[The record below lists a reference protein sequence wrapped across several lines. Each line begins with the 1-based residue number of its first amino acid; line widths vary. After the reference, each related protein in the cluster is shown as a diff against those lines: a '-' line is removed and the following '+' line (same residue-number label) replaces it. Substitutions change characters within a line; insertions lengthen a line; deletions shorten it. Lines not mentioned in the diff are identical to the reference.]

1 MTSIQEEQ
9 IKDTIPSGLEF
20 YFTEENLIKDRAVID
35 GTKPIGY
42 TRKDGYDGVQPVY
55 IDKNKPYSERL
66 LELYDYR
73 TDAPDGFS
81 VTPIDEQVNKLF
93 NDTRQYYDRN
103 GDLIKVPDDEWK
115 ITHQFKRFID
125 PVSKIVPGWQG
136 ESEIKRELEFSNQL
150 VELGLSKDQ
159 QSQISKAMENTT
171 FKDYMLSEA
180 PDEGQVP
187 FLLQIQNLVGNVY
200 DFVPD
205 MAGMGI
211 WAYKGLTKEKA
222 DIKGLEEG
230 KLTYQEF
237 EAQEH
242 VAAMNN
248 LDTTRYFE
256 DLRSKTPFIAP
267 YKNLYKT
274 MVYNATQDEFGEG
287 IALSDEQVDLMFKE
301 GPVTYQVARVASEA
315 LPYVVAI
322 EGVIIKGFGLAKGTK
337 AYDDA
342 LDYVAKNTH
351 KHGSPYEAIVA
362 YMERDAIKKTWIDT
376 KRGNRFMNKVVKRF
390 DKKNV
395 QLTKIEKSSIEKSIK
410 GIDDQI
416 VQANK
421 SNDILKIRELSLQ
434 KDALLAQHAGLKI
447 NYLNNYTKALV
458 RNEAYASAIG
468 GTLFSLTNSDG
479 LAIGGE
485 LAGAILE
492 PTIHKNVKNAASSVT
507 FRVAQLIDGLDSW
520 SMLPDGAKT
529 WSDKNLKA
537 KFFTGNVDDL
547 MIRDKK
553 TNELRALTTKEIGK
567 LRGFAELFE
576 FLPVNDRVRILAR
589 MEQSQQVMENL
600 RKSLP
605 QEQHQNLNM
614 TIAEMT
620 GLSVLNAIDELSAI
634 NMKITNIQ
642 PNQLIEANQNILS
655 SVALLDSIDR
665 RIQDMLGS
673 TQNPSSELFEFGN
686 NIEKSLQLIRNDL
699 ADRKNAYEEIIGI
712 YSDSLNGLNITD
724 NVALKNKKFLDSMQL
739 LEEISKNGASDQLK
753 VIADQELEKV
763 TQKILVH
770 WSNVA
775 KDLNG
780 ISGNYTK
787 GYTVQDYFASD
798 FYDTM
803 KLVFRNDVSK
813 AYGNLGKLTEGQT
826 IDVTDSY
833 RALSTLLDK
842 NRGDTIGN
850 LANKL
855 PPGLFNEKMFRVLED
870 GANSS
875 LNRYL
880 LDNDNARAAL
890 AGFVDEAPEKSES
903 MVQAINLLVDKSGQF
918 TTGDVNIIFGA
929 LSETIVQ
936 TGKYANRSPG
946 DITKLDMYDIL
957 RESGM
962 DISINLTVPQALDL
976 RSSLSTLKSK
986 AFQADQKIQSLN
998 YDNMMGII
1006 EKSITDSLNS
1016 KEKVDAYNVAIN
1028 AAADF
1033 HKRFDSDNLLSSW
1046 GEMATSPIVYR
1057 ETENLQDGTN
1067 ISRKNQPD
1075 NQNAKKVLNDLQ
1087 IDDNILVPNYVHKL
1101 AKGEFIPWNKVLND
1115 PVYAEQWMREVIE
1128 PMVGRPVKAGDD
1140 ILPNQ
1145 THIIDMADKD
1155 VATRAKVFKQLLNQ
1169 ELGSYLSLTE
1179 SGRTIMNPADVSE
1192 LLLLAK
1198 QKKITLPKDI
1208 QYRNDIDVIFRIN
1221 DDFSILDL
1229 NKIQDLNLG
1238 YVTARAMNK
1247 TYQAYD
1253 KRITNLIK
1261 TDIQRAQKTVKVEL
1275 QNIKEKI
1282 NLFSDSKL
1290 IARYGSNLSD
1300 PNTFYKN
1307 IIAAGPTAFKALKTS
1322 LTEGQYAVMKAEE
1335 FDEVAKTL
1343 YKQWWNNSSNIRVIR
1358 PDKVQFDMISKVDDA
1373 VGGTVQK
1380 SQQALYEMNAKPR
1393 NVYETNI
1400 GLGLEE
1406 LDKNKEVL
1414 ELIFGKDGIQT
1425 TTEILQVMGGKSGI
1439 AMDNINLQNMPK
1451 ALSVESW
1458 ISRIYSINR
1467 GVISPRYVLTEAALQ
1482 KYRVQSTSMLIDLMS
1497 NPETAS
1503 IVKKLMTD
1511 GVTNL
1516 DPFQD
1521 RRLQKFFQ
1529 KSVVNAILLK
1539 EVNSED
1545 GEFNPSNPESLVSE
1559 DTTICKAFRYPFSPV
1574 DMQQ

>member
-1 MTSIQEEQ
+1 MQSIQEEQ
-9 IKDTIPSGLEF
+9 VKDTIPSGLEF
-20 YFTEENLIKDRAVID
+20 YFDENILLKERAVID
-35 GTKPIGY
+35 GKEPVGY
-42 TRKDGYDGVQPVY
+42 TKQDGYDGVKPIY
-55 IDKNKPYSERL
+55 LDKNKSYEERL

-73 TDAPDGFS
+73 TDAPEGFS

-93 NDTRQYYDRN
+93 TDTRQYYDKN
-103 GDLIKVPDDEWK
+103 GDLIRVPDNEWK
-115 ITHQFKRFID
+115 VTHQFKRFID
-125 PVSKIVPGWQG
+125 PASKIVPGWQG
-136 ESEIKRELEFSNQL
+136 ESETKREFEFADQL
-150 VELGLSKDQ
+150 AELGLSKDN
-159 QSQISKAMENTT
+159 QSRISQAMDKTT
-171 FKDYMLSEA
+171 FSDYMLSEA

-187 FLLQIQNLVGNVY
+187 FLMQIQNLVGNIY

-205 MAGMGI
+205 MAGLGI
-211 WAYKGLTKEKA
+211 WAYKGMTKEKP

-274 MVYNATQDEFGEG
+274 MVFNATQDEFGEG
-287 IALSDEQVDLMFKE
+287 IALTDEQVDLMFKE
-301 GPVTYQVARVASEA
+301 GPVTYQVARVATEA
-315 LPYVVAI
+315 LPYVLAI
-322 EGVIIKGFGLAKGTK
+322 EGVIIKGFGLIKGTK

-362 YMERDAIKKTWIDT
+362 YMERDAIKKMWIDT
-376 KRGNRFMNKVVKRF
+376 PRGNKFMNNVVKRF

-395 QLTKIEKSSIEKSIK
+395 QLTKLEKSSIEKSIK
-410 GIDDQI
+410 EIDDQI

-434 KDALLAQHAGLKI
+434 KDSLLATHTGLKI

-468 GTLFSLTNSDG
+468 GTLFSLTGSDG

-507 FRVAQLIDGLDSW
+507 FRVAQLIDGLNSW
-520 SMLPDGAKT
+520 SMLPDGAKV

-553 TNELRALTTKEIGK
+553 SGELRALKTKEISQ

-589 MEQSQQVMENL
+589 MEKSQEIMETL

-605 QEQHQNLNM
+605 EEQHQNLNM

-634 NMKITNIQ
+634 NMKITNIR
-642 PNQLIEANQNILS
+642 PNDLIEANQNILS

-665 RIQDMLGS
+665 RIQEMLGS

-686 NIEKSLQLIRNDL
+686 NIEKSLQLLRNDL
-699 ADRKNAYEEIIGI
+699 SDRKNAYEQIIGI
-712 YSDSLNGLNITD
+712 YADSLNGLNITD
-724 NVALKNKKFLDSMQL
+724 NVDLKNIKFLDSIKL
-739 LEEISKNGASDQLK
+739 LEDLSKNGASDQLK
-753 VIADQELEKV
+753 IIAEEELGKV
-763 TQKILVH
+763 TEKILAH

-780 ISGNYTK
+780 IAGNYTK
-787 GYTVQDYFASD
+787 GYTVQEYFASD

-803 KLVFRNDVSK
+803 KLVFDNNVKK
-813 AYGNLGKLTEGQT
+813 AYKALGDKTQGQT
-826 IDVTDSY
+826 IDVTDAY
-833 RALSTLLDK
+833 RELSTLIDR
-842 NRGDTIGN
+842 NRGDTIGS
-850 LANKL
+850 LGNKL
-855 PPGLFNEKMFRVLED
+855 PPGLFNEKMIRVLED

-875 LNRYL
+875 LNRFL
-880 LDNDNARAAL
+880 LDNDNGRAAF
-890 AGFVDEAPEKSES
+890 AGFIDEAPEKSES
-903 MVQAINLLVDKSGQF
+903 MVQAINLLVEKSGQF
-918 TTGDVNIIFGA
+918 TTGDINIIFGGLA
-929 LSETIVQ
+929 ETIVQ

-962 DISINLTVPQALDL
+962 DISINLTVPQSLNL
-976 RSSLSTLKSK
+976 RSSLSTLKSR
-986 AFQADQKIQSLN
+986 AFQSDQKVQSLN
-998 YDNMMGII
+998 YDNMLRVI
-1006 EKSITDSLNS
+1006 EKSITDSLNT
-1016 KEKVDAYNVAIN
+1016 KEKVDLYNTAIN
-1028 AAADF
+1028 TAADF

-1046 GEMATSPIVYR
+1046 GEMSTNPIVYR

-1067 ISRKNQPD
+1067 ISKKNKPD
-1075 NQNAKKVLNDLQ
+1075 NQNSKKVLNDLK
-1087 IDDNILVPNYVHKL
+1087 IDENILVPNYVHKL
-1101 AKGEFIPWNKVLND
+1101 SRGEFIPWNKVLND
-1115 PVYAEQWMREVIE
+1115 PVYAEKWMREVIE
-1128 PMVGRPVKAGDD
+1128 PMVGRPVNANDI

-1145 THIIDMADKD
+1145 THIIDMADKE
-1155 VATRAKVFKQLLNQ
+1155 VATRAKVFKKLLEQ

-1179 SGRTIMNPADVSE
+1179 SGRMIMNPADVSE
-1192 LLLLAK
+1192 FLLLAR
-1198 QKKITLPKDI
+1198 QKKIELPKNI
-1208 QYRNDIDVIFRIN
+1208 QYRNDIDVIFRIS
-1221 DDFSILDL
+1221 DDFQILDL
-1229 NKIQDLNLG
+1229 NKLQELNLG
-1238 YVTARAMNK
+1238 YITARAMNK
-1247 TYQAYD
+1247 TFQAYD
-1253 KRITNLIK
+1253 RRITNLIK
-1261 TDIQRAQKTVKVEL
+1261 SDLKRAQKTIKADF
-1275 QNIKEKI
+1275 QKIKEKI
-1282 NLFSDSKL
+1282 TLLSDSKL

-1307 IIAAGPTAFKALKTS
+1307 IIAAGPTAFRALKTS
-1322 LTEGQYAVMKAEE
+1322 LTEGQYAVMKPEE
-1335 FDEVAKTL
+1335 FDEIAKTL
-1343 YKQWWNNSSNIRVIR
+1343 YKQWWNNSSGIRVIR
-1358 PDKVQFDMISKVDDA
+1358 PDKVQFDMISKVDDTA
-1373 VGGTVQK
+1373 GGTVTK

-1406 LDKNKEVL
+1406 LNKNQEVL
-1414 ELIFGKDGIQT
+1414 ELIFGKEGIQT

-1497 NPETAS
+1497 NPETAG

-1529 KSVVNAILLK
+1529 KSVVNAIILK
-1539 EVNSED
+1539 EIMSED
-1545 GEFNPSNPESLVSE
+1545 GEFNPANPESLVSE
-1559 DTTICKAFRYPFSPV
+1559 DSTVGKAIRYPFEPV
-1574 DMQQ
+1574 DMQ